1 MRKNVLLIAIVLGAT
16 AYTNA
21 ANVINQD
28 FVVVSAVTS
37 SDVTITKTSRETE
50 SGDVLMSAELTNTSN
65 ESITLSWSVKLESGQ
80 ITSPKEITIEAGSSI
95 ILKDIAELK
104 NTASTDSI
112 EIIIT
117 QKK

>member
-1 MRKNVLLIAIVLGAT
+1 MKKNLLLIAIVIGTA

-21 ANVINQD
+21 NNVISND
-28 FVVVSAVTS
+28 FVMVNAVSS

-50 SGDVLMSAELTNTSN
+50 SGDVLMSAELTNNSN

-80 ITSPKEITIEAGSSI
+80 ITSPKEVNIEAGSSI
-95 ILKDIAELK
+95 TLKDIAEIK
-104 NTASTDSI
+104 NGASTDSI

-117 QKK
+117 QK